1 MPLPLE
7 ITAPDGMATGRLIPP
22 LANGER
28 RLGVRV
34 PAFIVS
40 PLVPPMSGGKVNV
53 SKTIYGHTTIP
64 ATILRTFCSPRP
76 PSLGPRTDGAADL
89 RDLLTLD
96 TPRPES
102 DFDTLLGELDRVISR
117 QVPALNGTVLAAP
130 LRWPKA
136 AKLEDDFRG
145 LAAFAGSVTGVGSR

>member
-1 MPLPLE
+1 MLRLMRRFTFDETNIVGFKDHNNGFVATARTGTLPAVSFIEPDYIELPDGNDDHAPADMMKGQILIATIVKALIESPQWKETLLIVTYDEHGGFYDHMPLPLE

-53 SKTIYGHTTIP
+53 SKTIY
-64 ATILRTFCSPRP
+64 
-76 PSLGPRTDGAADL
+76 
-89 RDLLTLD
+89 
-96 TPRPES
+96 
-102 DFDTLLGELDRVISR
+102 
-117 QVPALNGTVLAAP
+117 
-130 LRWPKA
+130 
-136 AKLEDDFRG
+136 
-145 LAAFAGSVTGVGSR
+145 